1 MPKSDKRRKI
11 TFYLNPEGSAADR
24 YACDVIERVP
34 QGDRGGFWRAALL
47 AGFALGKQD
56 ERLPHMLAAQLT
68 EYSTFEEMVLVMKAV
83 FPEAMSSFGERRTA
97 EPAAAKSVSELKDE
111 CGEDETLKNARAM
124 FGGNP

>member
-24 YACDVIERVP
+24 YACDAIERMP

-56 ERLPHMLAAQLT
+56 DRLPHMLAAQLT

-97 EPAAAKSVSELKDE
+97 EPAAVRIVSEMKE
-111 CGEDETLKNARAM
+111 ENGEDETLKNARAM